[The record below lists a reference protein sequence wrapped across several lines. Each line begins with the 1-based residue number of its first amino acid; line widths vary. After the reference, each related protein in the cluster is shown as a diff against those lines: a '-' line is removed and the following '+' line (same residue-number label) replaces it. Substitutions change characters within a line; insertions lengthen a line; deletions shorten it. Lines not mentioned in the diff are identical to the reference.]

1 MWRANKT
8 NLTDSIRSIRNDKRD
23 WADRRLLRGD
33 AARRKPYGVSRWGD
47 EQSAAKIN
55 NQKLYQYSQRLLA
68 ESRLELF
75 YCGSAERRRVEDALL
90 EAFAALPRGVAGGAE
105 RTGAPRRPR
114 PETSAS

>member
-1 MWRANKT
+1 M
-8 NLTDSIRSIRNDKRD
+8 
-23 WADRRLLRGD
+23 
-33 AARRKPYGVSRWGD
+33 SRWGD

-90 EAFAALPRGVAGGAE
+90 EAFAALPRGVPAELSAPERPGGPVRAALRDRDDGRDAGQARHGL
-105 RTGAPRRPR
+105 
-114 PETSAS
+114 SAA